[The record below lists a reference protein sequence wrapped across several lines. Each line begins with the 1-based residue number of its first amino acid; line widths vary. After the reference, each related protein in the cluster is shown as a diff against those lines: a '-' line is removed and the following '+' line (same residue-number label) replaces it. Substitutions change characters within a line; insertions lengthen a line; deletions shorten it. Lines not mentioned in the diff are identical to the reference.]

1 MNPHPR
7 DALIKFDA
15 GPHKY
20 TCAGDGNYLSVTT
33 WLHSH
38 FPAFDADAIIKKMR
52 LDKPTCK
59 YYGQTPEQIKA
70 GWDRGRDE
78 AAAAGTAMHAAIE
91 AFFLEVGGHPP
102 GPPGGTPPT
111 APLLEQVEAEGR
123 TQGAEALCGCD
134 VNEVNDDPPP
144 AGGRTQGAE
153 AENGCTV
160 ECTAIE
166 VPNTSAPCVR
176 LSAGGGCRGQG
187 AEASDSSFPSHS
199 PNTSAPCVRLSAGGG
214 CRGQEPPN
222 QFKKFIADHP
232 LLRCYRVEWMIFD
245 EDVHLAGS
253 IDFVSENDDGSLTIY
268 DWKRCKEIKKTN
280 GFGGSALTEC
290 ISHLPD
296 TNYWHYALQLNTY
309 KTILERKYEKTI
321 KAMFLVGLHPD
332 WPTYQV
338 LKVPD
343 LRQEM
348 ADLFA
353 LRRAQL

>member
-102 GPPGGTPPT
+102 GPPGGTPP
-111 APLLEQVEAEGR
+111 LLEQVEAE
-123 TQGAEALCGCD
+123 
-134 VNEVNDDPPP
+134 
-144 AGGRTQGAE
+144 GRTQGAE

-166 VPNTSAPCVR
+166 LPNASAPCVR

-222 QFKKFIADHP
+222 QFKKFITDHP